1 MKKPGT
7 LTFDCCQ
14 KYVDEIVTVTDSEIA
29 SAILTLMETQKTVA
43 EGAGATP
50 VAAVMFGKVDVGNKK
65 TVCVVSGGNIDVSIL
80 SRVITKG
87 LTKSGRIT
95 ELTTKV
101 IDQPGHLTALL
112 QAVGSTGANIMSVEH
127 KREAKSSEINSCVVS
142 MVLETRNVEHVQEVR
157 DVLSQAG
164 YEILD

>member
-1 MKKPGT
+1 M
-7 LTFDCCQ
+7 
-14 KYVDEIVTVTDSEIA
+14 DEIVTVTDSEIA

-127 KREAKSSEINSCVVS
+127 NREAKSSEINSCVVS

>member
-1 MKKPGT
+1 MST
-7 LTFDCCQ
+7 
-14 KYVDEIVTVTDSEIA
+14 
-29 SAILTLMETQKTVA
+29 
-43 EGAGATP
+43 
-50 VAAVMFGKVDVGNKK
+50 
-65 TVCVVSGGNIDVSIL
+65 L

-101 IDQPGHLTALL
+101 IDQPGHLMDLL

-127 KREAKSSEINSCVVS
+127 KREAKSSEVNSCVVS
-142 MVLETRNVEHVQEVR
+142 MVLETRNPAHVQQIWE
-157 DVLSQAG
+157 VLSQAG